1 MKIAWIGTGVMGKPM
16 VSHIISAG
24 YQVTAY
30 NRSLEKLN
38 DLSCHK
44 ATTLKEAVNDADVI
58 FSIVGY
64 PRDVEQ
70 IYLKEDGIF
79 TYAKTGAICIDMTT
93 SSATLAE
100 KLYTEAKKR
109 HLHMLDAPVS
119 GGDIG
124 AKNASLSIMVGGDED
139 IYIKVNDLL
148 QCLGNKITY
157 IGAAGSGQH
166 CKMVNQIVVA
176 GNIAAITEGMVYA
189 KEMGLDGQT
198 ILSAIGSG
206 AAASWQVT
214 NNGPKILSEDF
225 APGFYIHHFIKDL
238 NLVKEEAAKKHLQC
252 QIAEL
257 VVGLYESLSD
267 EEKYLGTQALIKA
280 YQK

>member
-1 MKIAWIGTGVMGKPM
+1 MNIAWIGTGVMGKPM

-30 NRSLEKLN
+30 NRSLEKMA

-44 ATTLKEAVNDADVI
+44 ATTLKDAVKNADVI

-64 PRDVEQ
+64 PKDVEE
-70 IYLKEDGIF
+70 IYLGEDGIF
-79 TYAKTGAICIDMTT
+79 THAKDGAICIDMTT
-93 SSATLAE
+93 SSATLAQ
-100 KLYTEAKKR
+100 KLYIEAKKC
-109 HLHMLDAPVS
+109 HLDMLDAPVS

-124 AKNASLSIMVGGDED
+124 AKNASLSIMVGGDEEVFVQ
-139 IYIKVNDLL
+139 INELL
-148 QCLGNKITY
+148 QCMGNKITY
-157 IGAAGSGQH
+157 IGSAGSGQH

-214 NNGPKILSEDF
+214 NNGPKILNEDF

-238 NLVKEEAAKKHLQC
+238 NLVKEEADKKQMQC
-252 QIAEL
+252 KIAEL
-257 VVGLYESLSD
+257 VVNLYESLSD
-267 EEKYLGTQALIKA
+267 EDKYLGTQALIKA